1 VSYLKGR
8 LLRLGIPTLIYMFI
22 LSPIAAIGFYQLPAS
37 LTGITTPLTSQQYPK
52 LVGIGPMW
60 FAIMLLVFEFSYVA
74 WRIATKNRAAHP
86 ATTTNPIKPTY
97 HTIAVF
103 ILVVALASYLVR
115 IVVPLSRYVLG
126 FPTLAYLPQYISFFI
141 IGIMAFQSNWL
152 QTIQNSMGKW
162 GFRVAL
168 VATLLLYP
176 LALSGKTEFLGGG
189 YCPSGAYALWD
200 STFSVGMCLGLI
212 TLFRCYFDRPIRLG
226 SFLSQHAYAVY
237 VFHFPIVVFLA
248 LALRGIHLEA
258 PLKFGL
264 AVIIGVP
271 LCFTIAYLVRKIP
284 LMIGSY
290 KQVFRLHRFA
300 VT

>member
-1 VSYLKGR
+1 
-8 LLRLGIPTLIYMFI
+8 
-22 LSPIAAIGFYQLPAS
+22 
-37 LTGITTPLTSQQYPK
+37 
-52 LVGIGPMW
+52 
-60 FAIMLLVFEFSYVA
+60 
-74 WRIATKNRAAHP
+74 
-86 ATTTNPIKPTY
+86 
-97 HTIAVF
+97 
-103 ILVVALASYLVR
+103 
-115 IVVPLSRYVLG
+115 VPLSRYVLG

-168 VATLLLYP
+168 VATLVLFP

-189 YCPSGAYALWD
+189 YWPSRAYALWD

-212 TLFRCYFDRPIRLG
+212 TLFRRYFDRPIRLG

-237 VFHFPIVVFLA
+237 VFHFPIVVLIA
-248 LALRGIHLEA
+248 LALREIHLEA

-271 LCFTIAYLVRKIP
+271 LCFAIAYLVRKIP
-284 LMIGSY
+284 LMDRI
-290 KQVFRLHRFA
+290 L
-300 VT
+300 